1 MHDGDVLEIK
11 YVAEVSDGHGHA
23 GAQELTITLVGADS
37 PADGPSNLMSGLR
50 VCRGRAGSRGVV
62 NGTPGND
69 VIHATSA
76 NDVLTG
82 GAGADQFVF
91 APEAKSSSDI
101 ITDFTPGQDHID
113 LRLFSGVVNSANI
126 DSWLETN
133 SAPSAANPHDVMIT
147 IGNDALTLKNIAL
160 ASLHASDFIVTPHQ
174 AGT

>member
-1 MHDGDVLEIK
+1 MAGFVF
-11 YVAEVSDGHGHA
+11 AE
-23 GAQELTITLVGADS
+23 Q
-37 PADGPSNLMSGLR
+37 
-50 VCRGRAGSRGVV
+50 GSAVV

-76 NDVLTG
+76 NDVLSG

-113 LRLFSGVVNSANI
+113 LRLFSGVVDSANI
-126 DSWLETN
+126 DNWLQTN
-133 SAPSAANPHDVMIT
+133 AAPSAANPHDVMIT

>member
-1 MHDGDVLEIK
+1 MAGFVF
-11 YVAEVSDGHGHA
+11 AEVEQ
-23 GAQELTITLVGADS
+23 GAV
-37 PADGPSNLMSGLR
+37 
-50 VCRGRAGSRGVV
+50 VV

-113 LRLFSGVVNSANI
+113 LRLFSDVVNSANI
-126 DSWLETN
+126 DHWLQTN
-133 SAPSAANPHDVMIT
+133 AAQSAANPHDVMIT
-147 IGNDALTLKNIAL
+147 IGNDTLTLKNIAL